1 MKDQFILKRLNH
13 TTYSIKLNMTS
24 SYLFFS
30 REQFLDQPQFLQ
42 QLWQNKLAF
51 LFFQASAFLFV
62 VNIYILTISGI
73 LFALLVIQSS
83 SIVHGLYHSSLALLH
98 YNLIF
103 PMDLHLVL
111 ISIVLK
117 THDRLIKF
125 LSLWLLIK
133 YKFFYQVTLVLWYCS
148 KVAYINNYLRD
159 INCVIVF
166 HNLCTHLH
174 TNHLHKAHLKGIV
187 NYTGIL

>member
-1 MKDQFILKRLNH
+1 M
-13 TTYSIKLNMTS
+13 SS

-30 REQFLDQPQFLQ
+30 REQFLDRPQFLQ

-73 LFALLVIQSS
+73 LFVLLVIQSS

-98 YNLIF
+98 YTVIF

-111 ISIVLK
+111 KSIVLK

-133 YKFFYQVTLVLWYCS
+133 YKFFYLV
-148 KVAYINNYLRD
+148 NP
-159 INCVIVF
+159 
-166 HNLCTHLH
+166 
-174 TNHLHKAHLKGIV
+174 
-187 NYTGIL
+187 ILS